1 MQVSMTPD
9 QRFARHVRFAILML
23 TALFVYFLAADLY
36 MPLTPQAQLTRSVVR
51 IAPRVSGQVIDVTVT
66 NNQHV
71 EAGQLLFR
79 LDPRPF
85 VLKVKEAQLMIERAR
100 QDYSER
106 DANLGA
112 AQADLSAAKA
122 KVQELA
128 AQAARIRTLHDRNF
142 VSTQLRDQINASL
155 TIAQSQVRAAS
166 STIEEI
172 RARRGGPGDD
182 NVHVRQAQNALEQA
196 RLQLDYSEI
205 RAERAG
211 VVGNLQLSPG
221 AYLQAGASVMALVE
235 DNADV
240 TADFREKA
248 LRYAQPGTTA
258 SVVFDARP
266 GEIFAAKVSHLESG
280 VKEGQI
286 DANGDLAA
294 PLQSD
299 RWVRDAQRQRIH
311 LVFNTDLPPMLPSG
325 AKATVQL
332 FSSDNAVARLMGALQ
347 IRLVSL
353 IHYVY

>member
-1 MQVSMTPD
+1 MTPD
-9 QRFARHVRFAILML
+9 QRFARHVRFAILIL
-23 TALFVYFLAADLY
+23 TGLFIYFLVADLY
-36 MPLTPQAQLTRSVVR
+36 MPLTPQAQLTRAVVR
-51 IAPRVSGQVIDVTVT
+51 IAPRVSGQVIEVTVV

-85 VLKVKEAQLMIERAR
+85 ALKVNEAQLMIERAR

-128 AQAARIRTLHDRNF
+128 AQAGRMRTLHDKHF
-142 VSTQLRDQINASL
+142 VSTQLRDQINANL
-155 TIAQSQVRAAS
+155 IIAQAQVRAAS
-166 STIEEI
+166 STIDEI
-172 RARRGGPGDD
+172 KARRGGPGDN
-182 NVHVRQAQNALEQA
+182 NVHVRQAHNALEQA
-196 RLQLDYSEI
+196 RLQLEYSEV

-266 GEIFAAKVSHLESG
+266 GEIFSATVSNLESG

-286 DANGDLAA
+286 EANGDLAA
-294 PLQSD
+294 PQQSD

-311 LVFNTDLPPMLPSG
+311 LVFNIDLPPSLPSG

-332 FSSDNAVARLMGALQ
+332 FSSDNLVARMMGALQ

>member
-1 MQVSMTPD
+1 MTPD
-9 QRFARHVRFAILML
+9 QRFARHVRFAIFIL
-23 TALFVYFLAADLY
+23 AGLFIYFLVADLY

-51 IAPRVSGQVIDVTVT
+51 IAPRVSGQVIEVTAI

-85 VLKVKEAQLMIERAR
+85 SLEVNKAQLLIERAR

-106 DANLGA
+106 DANLAA
-112 AQADLSAAKA
+112 AQADVSAAKA

-128 AQAARIRTLHDRNF
+128 AQADRMRSLHDKHF
-142 VSTQLRDQINASL
+142 VSTQLRDQINANL
-155 TIAQSQVRAAS
+155 IIAQAQVRAAS
-166 STIEEI
+166 STVDEI
-172 RARRGGPGDD
+172 KARRGPPGDD
-182 NVHVRQAQNALEQA
+182 NVHIRQAHNLLEQA
-196 RLQLDYSEI
+196 RLQLQYSEI

-221 AYLQAGASVMALVE
+221 AYLQAGDSVMALVE
-235 DNADV
+235 DNVDV

-248 LRYAQPGTTA
+248 LRHARPGTPA

-266 GEIFAAKVSHLESG
+266 GEVFSAKISDLESG

-294 PLQSD
+294 PQQSD

-311 LVFNTDLPPMLPSG
+311 LAFDTELPPSLPSG

-332 FSSDNAVARLMGALQ
+332 FASDNRVARLLGALQ
-347 IRLVSL
+347 IRLVSF

>member
-1 MQVSMTPD
+1 MTPD
-9 QRFARHVRFAILML
+9 QRFTRHVRFAILLL
-23 TALFVYFLAADLY
+23 TALFIYFLAADLY

-51 IAPRVSGQVIDVTVT
+51 IAPRVSGQVIEVTVA

-122 KVQELA
+122 KVQELS

-172 RARRGGPGDD
+172 RARRGGPGDG
-182 NVHVRQAQNALEQA
+182 NVHIRQAQNALEQA
-196 RLQLDYSEI
+196 RLQLDYSEV

-311 LVFNTDLPPMLPSG
+311 LVFDSDLPPTLPSG

-332 FSSDNAVARLMGALQ
+332 FSSNNAVARLMGALQ
-347 IRLVSL
+347 IRLVSI